1 VNAMPSLTEQTQ
13 KMLLQTEETEKKRE
27 TKTRCGG
34 DPKKQKTE
42 KKKKQIPN
50 HFFFLTPRNLFQFTK
65 EEKERRKKGANPS
78 ACIQM
83 KKKEEG
89 ERERTYVE
97 ELVELDGAILV
108 GVDLLN
114 QLTNPESWDILL
126 TNADEDLTDLLGINV
141 AVPVSIEL
149 LEDFH
154 ELSLLIF
161 GEVGGRGGH
170 FCGGGSS
177 LELKG
182 ENWG

>member
-1 VNAMPSLTEQTQ
+1 MH
-13 KMLLQTEETEKKRE
+13 
-27 TKTRCGG
+27 
-34 DPKKQKTE
+34 
-42 KKKKQIPN
+42 PN
-50 HFFFLTPRNLFQFTK
+50 
-65 EEKERRKKGANPS
+65 EKERQKKN
-78 ACIQM
+78 
-83 KKKEEG
+83 
-89 ERERTYVE
+89 RERTYVE
-97 ELVELDGAILV
+97 ELVELNGAILV

-170 FCGGGSS
+170 FCGGEVLWNS
-177 LELKG
+177 KG
-182 ENWG
+182 RIGAKKKE